1 MAPSGWRTL
10 LGDDIRFNR
19 TFGPT
24 WQCAAQY
31 GSFGKDPPFKAIAK
45 HSYKARDKNEISF
58 KRGEKFE
65 VSKDVNSTKWMTG
78 KHLRSGKEGFFRAKD
93 VELRCEDT
101 FKYTLT
107 LDHVSPDAHVII
119 SLFRQETA
127 RMRLFT
133 VRKVDGKHEK
143 DKYYPTGYLL
153 IVDKHNKSKRV
164 KARYWNR
171 HAWETVKAKDG
182 PFKIYVSCKA
192 TFHRRFALY
201 AFAPHGELHWNAPPI
216 SRETFMSEVGER
228 NNVNNTRDRVYNNTN
243 ESVGNYISLGEELMR
258 DFPMVGGAIMS
269 AAGTI
274 KDIMNGD
281 ASEIAAGKVK
291 DFVNSDQVQQV
302 SSKVKEIIN
311 SDEAQDLMEHVGDMM
326 NEAASWVP
334 FSVSWE

>member
-1 MAPSGWRTL
+1 MENIDYVL
-10 LGDDIRFNR
+10 LGKILRFNR

-45 HSYKARDKNEISF
+45 HSYKAQDKNEISF
-58 KRGEKFE
+58 KRGDKFE
-65 VSKDVNSTKWMTG
+65 ISKDVNNTTCLTG
-78 KHLRSGKEGFFRAKD
+78 KHLRSGKEGFFRTKD
-93 VELRCEDT
+93 VEMRCEDT

-119 SLFRQETA
+119 SLFRQESA

-143 DKYYPTGYLL
+143 DNYYPTAHLQ
-153 IVDKHNKSKRV
+153 IVDKHNKSKKV
-164 KARYWNR
+164 KAYYWNR
-171 HAWETVKAKDG
+171 HCWETVKAKDG

-243 ESVGNYISLGEELMR
+243 ESVGNYISLGEELMH

-281 ASEIAAGKVK
+281 ASEVAAGKVK

-311 SDEAQDLMEHVGDMM
+311 SDLENIL
-326 NEAASWVP
+326 N
-334 FSVSWE
+334 F